1 MSKPSY
7 TKPIIKWVGGKTQII
22 DKILENFPRNIE
34 NYHEAFLGGGSVLLA
49 LLNNKNN
56 GKIHIHGNIYAY
68 DINEPLINMYKNI
81 QSKPNE
87 LYHTIQEL
95 ITEYNESTGIDVNR
109 NPQTIQEAK
118 KSKENYY
125 YWIRSKY
132 NKMTTVEKNTLM
144 GSAMFIFMNKT
155 GFRGM
160 FRVGPN
166 GFNVPF
172 GHYKNPEIINHEH
185 LMEIH
190 NLIQNVIFEC
200 RSFEESLISINEN
213 DFVYLDPPYAPEKN
227 TSFVGYT
234 ESGFDYDTHVKLFEL
249 CNKLTG
255 ENKKMVMS
263 NADVEL
269 VRNNFKNDIYNIDS
283 IVCKRSINSKNPESK
298 TKEVI
303 IKNYSL

>member
-56 GKIHIHGNIYAY
+56 SKIHIHGNIYAY

-125 YWIRSKY
+125 YWIRSRY

-155 GFRGM
+155 GFRGI

-172 GHYKNPEIINHEH
+172 GHYKNSEIINHEH

-234 ESGFDYDTHVKLFEL
+234 ESGFDYDTHVKLFQL

-255 ENKKMVMS
+255 ENKKMMMS

-269 VRNNFKNDIYNIDS
+269 VRNNFKNDIYRIES